1 VIESRQNPLPEDQA
15 APGREG
21 PLGVSR
27 SRGRQWAAVGERF
40 ALPVVWVLTIVVFS
54 LIEPA
59 SFPTVGNVANVFGSQ
74 EVLFVLTMAVL
85 IPSIHGDFDL
95 SLGSV
100 AGLTAMVAAILNVND
115 HWNILLACLAGVV
128 VAVVA
133 GVVNGVI
140 VVTFDNDP
148 FIVTLGTMTA
158 LTGVTYWISHSQTVG
173 VVSSSLT
180 NWLFTKVLF
189 AIPLEF
195 YYGLVLLVVVWYF
208 FTLTPA
214 GQRASFVGQSRDVAR
229 LSGIRVNRMRLGAY
243 IIGAAVAGL
252 AGIVYLGTNGSGD
265 PTAGGSTLL
274 LPAYAAAFLGA
285 TSIRP
290 GRFNAIGAAIAVY
303 FLATGVAGLQLLGAQ
318 DYVQQLFYGLALV
331 VAIVLSNLIRRQKT
345 RPVARSTAETGPATE
360 TTALAD

>member
-1 VIESRQNPLPEDQA
+1 VIESPQSPLPEDQA
-15 APGREG
+15 APSQEG

-27 SRGRQWAAVGERF
+27 SRSRQWAAVGERF
-40 ALPVVWVLTIVVFS
+40 ALPVVWVLVIVVFS
-54 LIEPA
+54 LVEPS

-115 HWNILLACLAGVV
+115 HVNILLACLAGVV
-128 VAVVA
+128 IAVVA
-133 GVVNGVI
+133 GVINGVI

-158 LTGVTYWISHSQTVG
+158 LTGVTYWISHSQTIG
-173 VVSSSLT
+173 VVSTSLT
-180 NWLFTKVLF
+180 NWLFTKELF

-195 YYGLVLLVVVWYF
+195 YYGLVLLAVVWYF

-265 PTAGGSTLL
+265 PTAGSTLL

-290 GRFNAIGAAIAVY
+290 GRFNAIGAGIAVY

-318 DYVQQLFYGLALV
+318 DYVQQLFYGAALV
-331 VAIVLSNLIRRQKT
+331 VAIVLSNIIRRQKT

-360 TTALAD
+360 TTAVAD